1 MVGGFY
7 MARKNYFEILK
18 EQGFNSRKEINDI
31 QVLLDES
38 YHSLSLRR
46 LIEEEFRNYKNRG
59 SFIYFHHLEEAIK
72 VEYDFHDDYLF
83 GYTEMLLDI
92 FKEIVIPEIE
102 TLTSQY
108 IKTFLLQ
115 QHETIFHQIETFLA
129 KSNHEILEN
138 GDGNLII
145 VEKHA
150 LANQASQIIS
160 DVSLKNAIRILEYN
174 HFSNAGNIESKK
186 QILLSLAGLL
196 EPKREELNTAL
207 GELFKKSKG
216 GNVLIISD
224 LFEMFNKLHLRHNN
238 NNQYISTE
246 NDQELEYWY
255 DNVYNTI
262 LMVIVS
268 EEQVG
273 IHEEFREFK
282 EIRN

>member
-1 MVGGFY
+1 